1 MRAVDR
7 VGRPYGTDVVRPRQ
21 FITFDA
27 LHELQA
33 SPYTPDQQRPS
44 PGLDRAA

>member
-1 MRAVDR
+1 MS
-7 VGRPYGTDVVRPRQ
+7 RQ

-33 SPYTPDQQRPS
+33 SPYTPDQQRPRQ
-44 PGLDRAA
+44 LAA